1 LCQTRN
7 GIETTLLVGQVQFL
21 KLLLIIYCV
30 FLCDKTKKVVSLGKF
45 HVLVE
50 LAWGH
55 SQRQECIVLYQ
66 YSNYTLLVV
75 VQHTPAPIPL
85 Y

>member
-21 KLLLIIYCV
+21 KLLLLIYYL

-45 HVLVE
+45 DVLVE
-50 LAWGH
+50 LAVET
-55 SQRQECIVLYQ
+55 QPTAVNR
-66 YSNYTLLVV
+66 YSVYSLTK
-75 VQHTPAPIPL
+75 
-85 Y
+85 